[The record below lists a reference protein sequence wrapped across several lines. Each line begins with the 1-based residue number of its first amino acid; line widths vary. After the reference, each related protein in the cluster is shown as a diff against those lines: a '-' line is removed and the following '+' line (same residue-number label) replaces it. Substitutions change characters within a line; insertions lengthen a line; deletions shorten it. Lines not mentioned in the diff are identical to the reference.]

1 MSRTMLM
8 MVAVV
13 AVLAGQ
19 ASALCTGDCGGDGQ
33 VTVDELVLSVNIALG
48 TGSLAQCTSAD
59 GNGDSQ
65 VTVDELVSAV
75 NNALVGCPTFAGE
88 YYGIVDFPEGG
99 SANMNL
105 TVEADG
111 RATGEVVIYLGSAG
125 LIGRAAELLTRGT
138 TQVESLVITGSV
150 DLDTGEYMLSGSYL
164 QNGETVPVAASG
176 VLPQRP
182 GTTGTFNFRLGTS
195 TYAGSIVTGDGSTP
209 TPTRTV
215 PVPTATPTQAGPTPT
230 PPTGGCADGI
240 FEVTASNLSADSN
253 LAVPAVT
260 LGKVTAVDTLDTTGN
275 TYVWTVTAA
284 PCSVALGDISH
295 VLVLQAVGIPTRIQP
310 GTYPLASATPPF
322 VGITYSESRL
332 NPLDP
337 GGNFSRSWGTTGGT
351 LIIEDAG
358 GGVLRVRASGVP
370 MGPHPFL
377 RGGTGTFTLEL
388 NGVITRVMR

>member
-1 MSRTMLM
+1 MSGAMLIM
-8 MVAVV
+8 V

-19 ASALCTGDCGGDGQ
+19 AGALCTGDCGNDGQ
-33 VTVDELVLSVNIALG
+33 VAVDELVLSVNIALG

-59 GNGDSQ
+59 ASGDSQ

-88 YYGIVDFPEGG
+88 YYGTVDLDDG
-99 SANMNL
+99 SATMNL

-111 RATGEVVIYLGSAG
+111 QATGDVVIYGEAGS
-125 LIGRAAELLTRGT
+125 LITRGR
-138 TQVESLVITGSV
+138 TQIASFVISGSV
-150 DLDTGEYMLSGSYL
+150 DLNTGAYMLSGSYL
-164 QNGETVPVAASG
+164 QNGQTIPVEASG
-176 VLPQRP
+176 VLPQRL
-182 GTTGTFNFRLGTS
+182 GGTGTFNFQLGSS
-195 TYAGSIVTGDGSTP
+195 TYTGSITTGDGSTP
-209 TPTRTV
+209 TPTRTP
-215 PVPTATPTQAGPTPT
+215 PVPTATPTQTGPTPT
-230 PPTGGCADGI
+230 PPSGGCADGI
-240 FEVTASNLSADSN
+240 FEVTASNLSPDSN

-260 LGKVTAVDTLDTTGN
+260 LGRVTALDTLDTTGN

-295 VLVLQAVGIPTRIQP
+295 VLILQAVGIPTRIQP

-370 MGPHPFL
+370 MGPHPLL

-388 NGVITRVMR
+388 NGVLTRVMR